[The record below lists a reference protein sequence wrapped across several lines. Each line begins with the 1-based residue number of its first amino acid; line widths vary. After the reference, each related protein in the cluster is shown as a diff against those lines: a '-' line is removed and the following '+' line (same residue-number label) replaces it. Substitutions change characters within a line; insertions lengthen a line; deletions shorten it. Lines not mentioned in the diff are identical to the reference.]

1 MGFLIYLRFPKTILS
16 KMQKIKKLLIA
27 RNKI

>member
-16 KMQKIKKLLIA
+16 KMQQIKKLLIV
-27 RNKI
+27 RN

>member
-1 MGFLIYLRFPKTILS
+1 MGFLIYLRFSKTILS
-16 KMQKIKKLLIA
+16 KIQQNKKLLIA